1 MGDIWYKCFSPLLT
15 VILVDTLNNDLKS
28 ILWYSNHKNLKK
40 DHVQATLVYQCLMI
54 HMSKHILTTK
64 TKSMCVFLRGFVC
77 ILHAFACV
85 WIPFYIV
92 HVNLCVCLCAYV
104 FIYIVHAFVCIFTC
118 VYIRLTGF
126 LCVLCENCM
135 HYICVCMLYNT
146 SAWPW
151 LLSVHTQY
159 HYIHYV

>member
-1 MGDIWYKCFSPLLT
+1 M
-15 VILVDTLNNDLKS
+15 KS

-126 LCVLCENCM
+126 VYAFYVRIACIIYVFVC
-135 HYICVCMLYNT
+135 YIIQVHDHGYWVCTLNT
-146 SAWPW
+146 IISTTFKW
-151 LLSVHTQY
+151 LTLQF
-159 HYIHYV
+159 